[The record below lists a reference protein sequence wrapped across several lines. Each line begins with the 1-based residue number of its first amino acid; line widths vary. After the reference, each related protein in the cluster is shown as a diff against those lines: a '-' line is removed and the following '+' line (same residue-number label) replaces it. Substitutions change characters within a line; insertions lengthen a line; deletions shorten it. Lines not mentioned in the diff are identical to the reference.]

1 MATQLS
7 NQLSKNQ
14 NWKSS
19 GKRNVMLPTL
29 DPILSRYPRRIRNS
43 EWWRKQSNR
52 TGVRE
57 STAETGDSCAGHI
70 KSMLWTRC
78 KAEGEHRRNMDIR
91 ESAAMPGFTKPCI
104 GCLRGKHQRDRTASL
119 HLSSVQ
125 SICCTIIQLL
135 SALQELAR

>member
-70 KSMLWTRC
+70 KSMLWTRR
-78 KAEGEHRRNMDIR
+78 KASTEEIWTYVKAQRCQASRNPVLAA
-91 ESAAMPGFTKPCI
+91 SAANISVI
-104 GCLRGKHQRDRTASL
+104 GRHPFICPQSSPYAAPSYNFCQRFKN
-119 HLSSVQ
+119 
-125 SICCTIIQLL
+125 
-135 SALQELAR
+135 